1 MLGPRQ
7 VAQGAL
13 FYDFNLEALVPED
26 HLLRSIDRFV
36 DLSGVR
42 AHLAPSYSSTG
53 RPSIDPELMIR
64 MLIVGYTHGIRSER
78 RLCEEVRLN
87 LAYRWFCKLDLTDP
101 IPDHS
106 TFSKD
111 RHGRF
116 RDSGLFRKVFED
128 VVARCISEGLVSG
141 VNFAT
146 DASLIQADANKMNST
161 SKEDWDLDAINPE
174 TAPRAVV
181 EYLFALDDAAFGA
194 ATEVTPKFTSHADPS
209 SQWTAAHHGPA
220 YFAYSNN
227 YLIDI
232 DNAIIM
238 DVEASR
244 SVRQGETHAT
254 CKMIERVQDRFG
266 LWPERLIADTAYGT
280 GEMLDWLVEGC
291 GIEPHIPVFDKSKR
305 TDGTFSQE
313 DFTYDRDTDTYTCP
327 AGKELRHG
335 WRIYRGERVGPKDT
349 TSAKYSALKADC
361 EVCPLKM
368 KCCPKGVPRKVTRS
382 EFEGARQMARDIAKT
397 AGYAVSCKLR
407 KKVEMLFA
415 HLKRILG
422 LGRLRLRG
430 PCGANDEFL
439 LAATAQNLRKLAKLI
454 PMPQK
459 PQPV

>member
-36 DLSGVR
+36 DLSDVR
-42 AHLAPSYSSTG
+42 AHLAASYSSTG

-106 TFSKD
+106 TFSKN

-116 RDSGLFRKVFED
+116 RDTDLFRKVFEN

-161 SKEDWDLDAINPE
+161 SKEEWDLDAINPE

-181 EYLFALDDAAFGA
+181 EYLFALDDEAFGA
-194 ATEVTPKFTSHADPS
+194 ATEVTPKFTSHSDPS

-227 YLIDI
+227 YLIDA
-232 DNAIIM
+232 DNAVIV

-244 SVRQGETHAT
+244 SVRTGETYAT

-266 LWPERLIADTAYGT
+266 LWP
-280 GEMLDWLVEGC
+280 
-291 GIEPHIPVFDKSKR
+291 IPVIDKTKR

-313 DFTYDRDTDTYTCP
+313 DFTYDRETDTYICP

-335 WRIYRGERVGPKDT
+335 WRTYQGERKGPKDT
-349 TSAKYSALKADC
+349 TSAKYSALQADC
-361 EVCPLKM
+361 DVCPLKT
-368 KCCPKGVPRKVTRS
+368 KCCPKSVPRKVTRS

-397 AGYAVSCKLR
+397 DDYAISCKLR

-459 PQPV
+459 PQPT